1 MKLVYDEN
9 PPRSSNFGFLKNLN
23 ATKQALT
30 HFENSLYL
38 TFMMQ
43 NGNFSER
50 NQASRELSIAEK
62 KVEYWKKQPN
72 FDSEEFSRGCEKLK
86 KSWRR

>member
-23 ATKQALT
+23 ATKQALR

-43 NGNFSER
+43 KGNFAER
-50 NQASRELSIAEK
+50 AQASRELTIAEK
-62 KVEYWKKQPN
+62 KVEYWKKQKS
-72 FDSEEFSRGCEKLK
+72 FDREEFLRGCEKLK
-86 KSWRR
+86 NSWQR